1 MVHCGTLETVVWMG
15 LGLGVSSATAE
26 LSVLYCLILIV
37 YDLLTRLNN

>member
-1 MVHCGTLETVVWMG
+1 MVHCGTLETVVWM
-15 LGLGVSSATAE
+15 GLGVSSATAE